1 MNVCRSQ
8 PPHQLCK
15 TSSLT
20 ATANQQLEGEEH
32 LWAPPK
38 PHPQKTVTI
47 CLVWLLPGKTPFTGL
62 VFICPDSMRSVWVCQ
77 KQPVVL
83 FNNAAACGGD
93 NQLGQTRGWPKIS
106 KALRRPW
113 VLTSG

>member
-1 MNVCRSQ
+1 MNACRSQ

-20 ATANQQLEGEEH
+20 ATENQQLEGEEQ

-47 CLVWLLPGKTPFTGL
+47 CPVWLLPGKTPFTGL
-62 VFICPDSMRSVWVCQ
+62 VFICPDSMQ
-77 KQPVVL
+77 LPVVVITSWGKQE
-83 FNNAAACGGD
+83 A
-93 NQLGQTRGWPKIS
+93 GQKSQKP
-106 KALRRPW
+106 
-113 VLTSG
+113 